1 MSALLVAVAGLAWFF
16 LAYRVYGR
24 RLDRQLFQPDD
35 RGPTPAVSHQ
45 DGRDYVPTHPAVL
58 FGHHFSSIAGA
69 GPIVGPILAYSLF
82 GWLPALLWVLLGA
95 VFLGGVHDYGAL
107 MTSLRSRGVS
117 VTEVAERV
125 ISPTARWLFA
135 AFAWVA
141 LVLVQ
146 AVFAVLTAKTLAEEP
161 RIVVPTVGLL
171 VLAMLF
177 GWAVYRR
184 QVKVWLATAWALLAL
199 AGLILLGDQL
209 PVSAPYPVWLVATF
223 VYSFVA
229 ATLPV
234 WVLLQ
239 PRDYL
244 SMYIL
249 LVGMVGGYLG
259 LLALRP
265 TLNGPAVISWAS
277 SGGPLWPMLFITVA
291 CGAFSGFHS
300 LVASGTTAKQL
311 RRESDGRLIAYG
323 GMLAEGALAL
333 LVILL
338 MAGALY
344 WRTAPAGFSG
354 FVFQELLTS
363 STNIAFGKG
372 FGRAVAALGVP
383 LSFGVAFGILMLNAF
398 ILTTLDTSTRI
409 ARYILSENA
418 PPQLGILRNRFL
430 ATTIGLSLAAWMASG
445 NAWQGIWPAFGAA
458 NQLVGALALLVTTA
472 YLLARGRPTGYT
484 LWGAVFMLLTTE
496 AALIYQLV
504 SSYLP
509 KGQTGLAATA
519 LVLVALGLAMA
530 WEAGRV
536 FLRRSAVSRAELAG
550 EPAGDSR

>member
-1 MSALLVAVAGLAWFF
+1 MSALLVACAGLAWFF
-16 LAYRVYGR
+16 LAYRLYGQ
-24 RLDRQLFQPDD
+24 RLDRKLFQPEDSQ
-35 RGPTPAVSHQ
+35 PTPAVSHQ

-117 VTEVAERV
+117 VTEIAERA

-177 GWAVYRR
+177 GWVVYRR
-184 QVKVWLATAWALLAL
+184 QVKLWLATALALLML
-199 AGLILLGDQL
+199 AGLILLGDLL
-209 PVSAPYPVWLVATF
+209 PVSAPYTVWLVGAF
-223 VYSFVA
+223 AYSFVA

-249 LVGMVGGYLG
+249 LLGMVGGYLG

-277 SGGPLWPMLFITVA
+277 TAGPLWPMLFITVA

-344 WRTAPAGFSG
+344 WGTAPAGFSG

-363 STNIAFGKG
+363 SANIAFGKG

-418 PPQLGILRNRFL
+418 PPQLGFLRNRFL
-430 ATTIGLSLAAWMASG
+430 AAAIGLGLAAWMASG

-472 YLLARGRPTGYT
+472 YLLAQGKPTRYT
-484 LWGAVFMLLTTE
+484 LWGAAFMLLTTE

-509 KGQTGLAATA
+509 KGQTGLAVTA

-530 WEAGRV
+530 WEAAKA
-536 FLRRSAVSRAELAG
+536 FLRRPAVSQAQLVG
-550 EPAGDSR
+550 EPARDTR